1 MRYVRWCLCALLCA
15 AALLVGTSCGRS
27 SLSAAEILSRLE
39 ETAGE
44 LPAGERYYSG
54 VEEGYEG
61 GLPSDLRNSLYGEE
75 SEEIFETVEEY
86 AIYLSSA
93 AKPAQIAVFRCYSA
107 TDAHRVTLMC
117 MERSE
122 ALRTALRGT
131 EWEAFVDGA
140 VVLCRGRDVLLC
152 LTDCAQSMEK
162 QAVRLLR

>member
-1 MRYVRWCLCALLCA
+1 MKFVRWWLCCLLCV
-15 AALLVGTSCGRS
+15 ALSFAVSCGRR
-27 SLSAAEILSRLE
+27 SLSVVEILLRLE

-61 GLPSDLRNSLYGEE
+61 DLPSDLRNALYGED

-86 AIYLSSA
+86 AMYLSSA

-117 MERSE
+117 MERVE
-122 ALRTALRGT
+122 LLRVALRGT
-131 EWEAFVDGA
+131 DWEAFVDGA